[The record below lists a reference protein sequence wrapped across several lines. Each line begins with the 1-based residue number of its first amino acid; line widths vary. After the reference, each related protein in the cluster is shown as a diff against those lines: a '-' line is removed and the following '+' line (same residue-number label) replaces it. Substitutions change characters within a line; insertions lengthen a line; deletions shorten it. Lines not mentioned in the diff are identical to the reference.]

1 MSKTFRYTKFTKYHY
16 CEFSDEWEEDGV
28 EFDYEVEDEHLLPE
42 IVNLVFEDYL
52 ESNELYC
59 DNEEIVK
66 AIKESL
72 KRFIEESELIG
83 VLADQY
89 EDTLKEIF
97 EDEAME
103 WYND

>member
-1 MSKTFRYTKFTKYHY
+1 MSKTFRYTKFTGHY
-16 CEFSDEWEEDGV
+16 YCQYSDEWEEDGV
-28 EFDYEVEDEHLLPE
+28 EFDYEVEDKDLLPV

-89 EDTLKEIF
+89 EDTLKDIF
-97 EDEAME
+97 EDEALE
-103 WYND
+103 RYNG